1 MKGDFLAKRDSV
13 SVYDP
18 SNYLALYDLKIDSK
32 RLAEPA
38 SLSSVEFAKKDSQES
53 LKQEALEKLRHIS
66 KYRIVQSGFMRVGKY
81 LCVAAALP
89 LYLVV
94 YKLPLWLVRTFTSQ
108 IYSALFVGFKS
119 LWSRGKEKCSI
130 MAQQLKKG
138 TFYFYSCYQ
147 RLFLEP
153 FMRLKAEIA
162 KWLSFQKQY
171 PLEFLKAIWNKR
183 LGLRINKPKLSL
195 IKQKTKLSF
204 QQALWRWKSRAQ
216 RAKQFFLHPASLM
229 KRFRSAVSYTL
240 PIQCA
245 RAWNAI
251 KKKIQIQPFFSQSGA
266 KCELLWQEGFA
277 RADRIAAALLLPLA
291 AWARPIQKISA
302 RFTSK
307 LLFIYPRLRSIQKT
321 IKGLSAVLAEGGRK
335 WMQFWMH
342 IHTAIQTISYER
354 LYGFLFSARS
364 PFHYLPEVV
373 KKKISQFLAH
383 PYVKQMLC
391 FFGWLLRKLFN
402 FLYGACGMLGE
413 GLSLI
418 FKQFKTIGAH
428 VRSIFRKRV
437 SIHVSGKKGQSR
449 FSLLFWLQSGLHFFL
464 VSFIMSFILIEW
476 GIAALDRSAFSLK
489 GFLWPNRA

>member
-81 LCVAAALP
+81 LCVGAALP

-108 IYSALFVGFKS
+108 IYSALFVGFKN
-119 LWSRGKEKCSI
+119 LWGRGKEKCSI

-138 TFYFYSCYQ
+138 TFYFYNCYQ

-162 KWLSFQKQY
+162 KWLSFRKQY

-183 LGLRINKPKLSL
+183 LVLRINKPKLSL
-195 IKQKTKLSF
+195 IQQKTKLSF
-204 QQALWRWKSRAQ
+204 QQAIWRWKSRAQ
-216 RAKQFFLHPASLM
+216 RAKQFSLHPAAFM
-229 KRFRSAVSYTL
+229 KHFRMAVFYAL
-240 PIQCA
+240 PIKCV
-245 RAWNAI
+245 RTWNAI
-251 KKKIQIQPFFSQSGA
+251 KKKMQIPPFFSQSGA
-266 KCELLWQEGFA
+266 KFELLWQEGFA

-291 AWARPIQKISA
+291 AWARPIKNISTH
-302 RFTSK
+302 FTSK
-307 LLFIYPRLRSIQKT
+307 FLFIYPRLRSIQKT
-321 IKGLSAVLAEGGRK
+321 IRGLSAVLAEGGRK
-335 WMQFWMH
+335 WIQFWMH
-342 IHTAIQTISYER
+342 IHTAIQTISYEH
-354 LYGFLFSARS
+354 LCAFLFSARF

-391 FFGWLLRKLFN
+391 FFCWLIRKLFN
-402 FLYGACGMLGE
+402 FFYWICGIVGE

-418 FKQFKTIGAH
+418 FRQLKKIGAH
-428 VRSIFRKRV
+428 FKSIFKKRV
-437 SIHVSGKKGQSR
+437 SIHFSDKQGQSR

-476 GIAALDRSAFSLK
+476 GMVALDRAAFSLK
-489 GFLWPNRA
+489 SFLWPSRA